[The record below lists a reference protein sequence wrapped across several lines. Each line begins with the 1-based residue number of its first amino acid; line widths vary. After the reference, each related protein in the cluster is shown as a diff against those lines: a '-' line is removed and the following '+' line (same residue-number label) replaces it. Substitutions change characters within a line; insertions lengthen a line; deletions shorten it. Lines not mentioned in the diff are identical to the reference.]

1 VWRGEETEERELTCF
16 TAMIKPILKT
26 STIISTRYP
35 LPSSMIMARMG
46 WMTVTARWQRIEWGI
61 CNIKRTQENRGS
73 VISDE
78 APLVPSHANTRRWRA
93 DLRRGSWAFRDG
105 KESEGEWETDETEW
119 VTKRPASHRSVVQEV
134 GLVQLVG
141 LSLVSLSIQWLLVR
155 DIPVRD
161 TLFLYPVTS
170 RETERDRQRE
180 LESDRD
186 RETDRQETERDK
198 EIKRVRSAHQ

>member
-1 VWRGEETEERELTCF
+1 
-16 TAMIKPILKT
+16 
-26 STIISTRYP
+26 
-35 LPSSMIMARMG
+35 
-46 WMTVTARWQRIEWGI
+46 
-61 CNIKRTQENRGS
+61 
-73 VISDE
+73 
-78 APLVPSHANTRRWRA
+78 
-93 DLRRGSWAFRDG
+93 
-105 KESEGEWETDETEW
+105 